1 MFISWK
7 TDGSDGAVDT
17 VQNWLVGYSDTDYG
31 TFATNN
37 GRVNFKYEMVGA
49 DLVIT
54 EEWNIDRAAYD
65 ALDITPCDKAQY
77 DGQTLPLVESS
88 DHLSF

>member
-7 TDGSDGAVDT
+7 TNGTDGAVDT
-17 VQNWLVGYSDTDYG
+17 VQNWLVGYNDADYDTL
-31 TFATNN
+31 ATSN

-54 EEWNIDRAAYD
+54 EEWSITKEQYD
-65 ALDITPCDKAQY
+65 ALNITPCDQAQY
-77 DGQTLPLVESS
+77 DGSTLPIVVTE